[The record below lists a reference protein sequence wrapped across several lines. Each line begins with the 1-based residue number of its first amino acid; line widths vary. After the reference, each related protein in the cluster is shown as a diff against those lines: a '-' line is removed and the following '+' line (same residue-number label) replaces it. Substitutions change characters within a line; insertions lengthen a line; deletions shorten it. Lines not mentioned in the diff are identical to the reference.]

1 MTMDGIEALR
11 ALKEGKTVIHYRN
24 KDRAS
29 DYSDYYFRLDFKY
42 DRDEMEASKR
52 IWTRARNERYWHESE
67 NPVKFWLFADN
78 FEIVEDVE

>member
-42 DRDEMEASKR
+42 DRDEMETSKR
-52 IWTRARNERYWHESE
+52 I
-67 NPVKFWLFADN
+67 
-78 FEIVEDVE
+78 